1 MRVRLAMA
9 ILVVLAVVLGAA
21 GGVAAKHHLPGEG
34 AAMQNATPVSGVLVG
49 KGAGAYWYLAV
60 DYPGA
65 DRQITCETNFS
76 PADPVSRTGSG
87 FNVHG
92 PSGGTLV
99 ASGEVVDEATPSS

>member
-9 ILVVLAVVLGAA
+9 VVVVLAVVLGAA

-34 AAMQNATPVSGVLVG
+34 AAMQNTTPVSGVLVG

-60 DYPGA
+60 DCLGA
-65 DRQITCETNFS
+65 DRQVTCETNFS

-87 FNVHG
+87 FNVYG

-99 ASGEVVDEATPSS
+99 ASGEVVDEATPAS